1 MAKKKAVDADDLG
14 GLRLEGFLK
23 SPPDPSEWN
32 YEGPGSGGY
41 VLSWTGSREVLKEG
55 EYTVRFHVH
64 GQGGSGWS
72 FGGAWIEGTDVR
84 FNIDSRLRYS
94 VSGIA
99 AVADRF
105 ESEILADIKKAKD
118 GKSRK

>member
-1 MAKKKAVDADDLG
+1 MAKKKAVDADELG
-14 GLRLEGFLK
+14 GLRLEEFLK
-23 SPPDPSEWN
+23 NPPGPSDWV

-41 VLSWTGSREVLKEG
+41 VLSWTGSRDVLKEG

-64 GQGGSGWS
+64 GRSGAGWS

-94 VSGIA
+94 VSAIS
-99 AVADRF
+99 AVADNF
-105 ESEILADIKKAKD
+105 KSEILDDIQKAKD